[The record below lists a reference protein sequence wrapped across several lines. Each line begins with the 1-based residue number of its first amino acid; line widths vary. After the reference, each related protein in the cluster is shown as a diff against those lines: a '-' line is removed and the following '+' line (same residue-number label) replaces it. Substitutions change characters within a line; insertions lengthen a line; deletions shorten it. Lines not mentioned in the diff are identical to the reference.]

1 MAKKSILQCLQDL
14 RDDLKEWAK
23 INIDVKVP
31 MSSKINNKDL
41 TQDIILTPEDI
52 GIDINIFD
60 IDYEKDL
67 YFDPEEI
74 LG

>member
-1 MAKKSILQCLQDL
+1 MNIADCLVRL

-31 MSSKINNKDL
+31 MSRKINNKDL
-41 TQDIILTPEDI
+41 TQDINLTPEDI

-60 IDYEKDL
+60 IDYDEIK
-67 YFDPEEI
+67 FDTDEI